1 VFCLCLSY
9 DISHV
14 CFPAISC
21 LPSLAGNS
29 PRSIPVSN
37 SKFARAGVFEVHSVP
52 AESTS
57 CSDGLLSGPCMCA
70 CRSRIC
76 FFVFCSRWRRYNS
89 ATNNAIPT
97 GTPIPAPIAAAWDLV
112 PCGEPAVEEVGA
124 ATAEAA
130 MEEVA
135 NEIVVDVGCGVDTED
150 DRDDEDLL
158 LAAVDEAVADEVE
171 TAVMTVTVE

>member
-1 VFCLCLSY
+1 
-9 DISHV
+9 
-14 CFPAISC
+14 
-21 LPSLAGNS
+21 
-29 PRSIPVSN
+29 
-37 SKFARAGVFEVHSVP
+37 
-52 AESTS
+52 
-57 CSDGLLSGPCMCA
+57 
-70 CRSRIC
+70 
-76 FFVFCSRWRRYNS
+76 
-89 ATNNAIPT
+89 
-97 GTPIPAPIAAAWDLV
+97 
-112 PCGEPAVEEVGA
+112 VEEVGA

>member
-1 VFCLCLSY
+1 
-9 DISHV
+9 
-14 CFPAISC
+14 
-21 LPSLAGNS
+21 
-29 PRSIPVSN
+29 
-37 SKFARAGVFEVHSVP
+37 
-52 AESTS
+52 
-57 CSDGLLSGPCMCA
+57 M
-70 CRSRIC
+70 
-76 FFVFCSRWRRYNS
+76 
-89 ATNNAIPT
+89 
-97 GTPIPAPIAAAWDLV
+97 
-112 PCGEPAVEEVGA
+112 EEVGA